1 MWLFV
6 DTSERDFARVAL
18 LGPRIVIRTATGRG
32 RVLHALSAVLPARR
46 LSAVSGVCVVA
57 GPGPFSAVRSG
68 VLVGNLLARVLGVPL
83 MRILKDD
90 ASDLRRVQA
99 RLREGYLRPVAY
111 VSPIYDAEPNITC
124 RP

>member
-18 LGPRIVIRTATGRG
+18 LGPRIVIRTVAGRG
-32 RVLHALSAVLPARR
+32 RVLHALSDALPARR
-46 LSAVSGVCVVA
+46 LPAVSGVCVVA

-68 VLVGNLLARVLGVPL
+68 VLVGNLVARILGVPL
-83 MRILKDD
+83 MGILKDD
-90 ASDLRRVQA
+90 ASDLRRVRA
-99 RLREGYLRPVAY
+99 LLLKGRLCPSVY